1 MSSRLFVY
9 PRYPSKVHMP
19 TMLTPVVVSRYAP
32 RERRY
37 EVRDAR
43 SSLRLIVFPSGK
55 KSWIVRYRRRGDGR
69 AVKHTI
75 GPVATITLA
84 EARAIAAQIDLDRAQ
99 GKEPAKKSPAT
110 TVADTYAE
118 CAQRYIDEYAS
129 VRTRRWR
136 PTARV
141 LGFDPDPMPGSLAER
156 WGDRPVGAITGNDIH
171 SLVVEVSKRGVPG
184 IPRRSEGPTDSMG
197 RQVHS
202 VLSRFF
208 SWLVSQRVID
218 TNPCIGVHRPQPGS
232 PRERVLTDDEIK
244 LFWTGCDK
252 LATPYGAVFKLLLL
266 LGQRREEISRMR
278 VDELSSD
285 GTVWTLPATRTKNK
299 RTHTITL
306 PPLAREI
313 IASVKRGDRYVFT
326 RNGRPLNG
334 FSNAKNRLD
343 AHMVGV
349 PAWRTHD
356 LRRVAVTGMARA
368 GADLHVIE
376 RVINHASGSFGGI
389 VGVYQKH
396 KFADESARALA
407 AWERLL
413 LSIVE
418 PAVANV
424 VSLRG

>member
-1 MSSRLFVY
+1 
-9 PRYPSKVHMP
+9 
-19 TMLTPVVVSRYAP
+19 
-32 RERRY
+32 
-37 EVRDAR
+37 
-43 SSLRLIVFPSGK
+43 
-55 KSWIVRYRRRGDGR
+55 
-69 AVKHTI
+69 
-75 GPVATITLA
+75 
-84 EARAIAAQIDLDRAQ
+84 
-99 GKEPAKKSPAT
+99 
-110 TVADTYAE
+110 
-118 CAQRYIDEYAS
+118 
-129 VRTRRWR
+129 
-136 PTARV
+136 
-141 LGFDPDPMPGSLAER
+141 
-156 WGDRPVGAITGNDIH
+156 
-171 SLVVEVSKRGVPG
+171 
-184 IPRRSEGPTDSMG
+184 
-197 RQVHS
+197 
-202 VLSRFF
+202 
-208 SWLVSQRVID
+208 
-218 TNPCIGVHRPQPGS
+218 
-232 PRERVLTDDEIK
+232 
-244 LFWTGCDK
+244 
-252 LATPYGAVFKLLLL
+252 
-266 LGQRREEISRMR
+266 MR